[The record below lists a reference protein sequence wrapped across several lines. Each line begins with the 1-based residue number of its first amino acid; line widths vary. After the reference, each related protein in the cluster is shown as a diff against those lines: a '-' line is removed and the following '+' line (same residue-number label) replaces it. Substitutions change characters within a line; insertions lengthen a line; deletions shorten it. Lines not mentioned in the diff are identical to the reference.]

1 MLTTLFLSLALATSQ
16 QSALYKSLDPRS
28 IDAHIAYFQLFPST
42 REGQLALTKAWRM
55 MGADC
60 SLGSLPSLSVDTL
73 NQIKDFKPATSFDEK
88 TRLLIEALAARL
100 PNRKL
105 KGHSVL
111 KVEELLTLPPDEIEI
126 SRGLLIQDGIA
137 NSSYE
142 SVLDLLALKAL
153 AKIQDKG
160 GLAAKPEE
168 KIEAINQLIFFDM
181 AMRYPPLSL
190 SEEHIDSYSSL
201 AAVLD
206 STRGVCLGTSFV
218 YLALAERMGLTLEII
233 TPPGHIYV
241 RGKDSRGR
249 TVNIE
254 TTARGV
260 DIADRH
266 YQSINVKSLKTRT
279 RYEALGLL
287 AMNEAS
293 VHIRQKEWARAV
305 LSYERAEIFI
315 KDDATLTQL
324 KGICLALQGHKK
336 EAEKCLTQAL
346 TLVDETQIDQLTLA
360 NDFING
366 AVDKET
372 LLLFFEEAK
381 PVRSELLAK
390 EKLLV
395 KALNRCPHFREGLL
409 ELADI
414 YLKLNRPKEAIA
426 TLKRYHALDQERLQV
441 EYMLGVLL
449 LQRSSFEEAKEHL
462 DKAKF
467 LLDKHGQKSR
477 EFDAAYQALSS
488 CYTPAF
494 VPASR

>member
-1 MLTTLFLSLALATSQ
+1 MLTTLFLSFALGASQ
-16 QSALYKSLDPRS
+16 QSALYKSLDPQS
-28 IDAHIAYFQLFPST
+28 IDAHIAYFQLFPTT
-42 REGQLALTKAWRM
+42 REGQLAQVRAWKM
-55 MGADC
+55 LGADC
-60 SLGSLPSLSVDTL
+60 SHGALPSLSADTL

-88 TRLLIEALAARL
+88 TRALIETLAAHL
-100 PNRKL
+100 PNRTL
-105 KGHSVL
+105 KGHFVL
-111 KVEELLTLPPDEIEI
+111 RTEDLLALDPADVEI
-126 SRGLLIQDGIA
+126 SRGLLLQEGTA

-142 SVLDLLALKAL
+142 AVLDLLALKAL
-153 AKIQDKG
+153 AKIRDKG
-160 GLAAKPEE
+160 GLSAKPEE

-241 RGKDSRGR
+241 RGRDSLGR
-249 TVNIE
+249 MINIE

-266 YQSINVKSLKTRT
+266 YQSINVKCLKKRT
-279 RYEALGLL
+279 RLEALGLL

-293 VHIRQKEWARAV
+293 VYIRQKEWARAV

-324 KGICLALQGHKK
+324 KGICLALQGRKK
-336 EAEKCLTQAL
+336 EAERCLTKAL
-346 TLVDETQIDQLTLA
+346 SLIDETQIDQLTLA
-360 NDFING
+360 TDFINR
-366 AVDKET
+366 AVDAET

-395 KALNRCPHFREGLL
+395 KALKRCPRFREGLL

-414 YLKLNRPKEAIA
+414 YLKLNRPKEAIH
-426 TLKRYHALDQERLQV
+426 TLKRYHALDGGRLQV

-462 DKAKF
+462 DRAKL

-488 CYTPAF
+488 CYTPSPIKSF
-494 VPASR
+494 